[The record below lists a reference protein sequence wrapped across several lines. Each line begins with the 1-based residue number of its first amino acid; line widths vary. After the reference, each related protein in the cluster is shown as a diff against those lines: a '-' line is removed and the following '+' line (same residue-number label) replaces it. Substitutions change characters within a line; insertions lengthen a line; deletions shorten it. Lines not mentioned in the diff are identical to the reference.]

1 MTTSLII
8 LAAIAWLGQIALGWW
23 QIQRFNHA
31 FDRLCQLGPVGVGR
45 SGGRFK
51 PRVVLALAFDAQQR
65 VCGSM
70 MMRGLTVFAQPKP
83 LVQLHGLHQHD
94 LLPDV
99 IFPEDRAC
107 QTALSLAI
115 KAKS

>member
-1 MTTSLII
+1 MTSALIT
-8 LAAIAWLGQIALGWW
+8 LAVLAWLGQIACGWW
-23 QIQRFNHA
+23 QIQRFNRA
-31 FDRLCQLGPVGVGR
+31 FDQLCQLGPVGIGR

-83 LVQLHGLHQHD
+83 LKHLHGLHRRD

-99 IFPEDRAC
+99 IFPEDRAS
-107 QTALSLAI
+107 QVALSLAI
-115 KAKS
+115 AAES